1 MPHIAPRSRLY
12 SGQPQQPLTHTLHD
26 AIDTSMSYPDEKNE
40 SKGELHHEEVVDER
54 LLSEQALIESA
65 MLRGEEETKLGFK
78 GVIKL
83 HYKAAL
89 WSMALS

>member
-1 MPHIAPRSRLY
+1 MLRHNYTTRPIA
-12 SGQPQQPLTHTLHD
+12 
-26 AIDTSMSYPDEKNE
+26 IMSYPSEKND
-40 SKGELHHEEVVDER
+40 SKGELQHEEVVDER
-54 LLSEQALIESA
+54 ILSEQALIESA

-78 GVIKL
+78 GVVRL